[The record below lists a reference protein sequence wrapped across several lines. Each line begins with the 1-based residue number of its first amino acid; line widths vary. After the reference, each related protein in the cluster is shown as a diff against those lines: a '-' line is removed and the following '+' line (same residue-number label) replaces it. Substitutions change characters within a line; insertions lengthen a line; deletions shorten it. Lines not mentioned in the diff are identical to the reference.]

1 MGGRQTLW
9 PGRGGEEVAYRT
21 TVNVNECYRWCVSTM
36 VPWTR
41 SSLARASD
49 CTSLTEAGLSVT
61 LNFNL
66 AAEAD

>member
-1 MGGRQTLW
+1 MAGS
-9 PGRGGEEVAYRT
+9 RGGEEVAYRT

-66 AAEAD
+66 AAEGKLGGTP